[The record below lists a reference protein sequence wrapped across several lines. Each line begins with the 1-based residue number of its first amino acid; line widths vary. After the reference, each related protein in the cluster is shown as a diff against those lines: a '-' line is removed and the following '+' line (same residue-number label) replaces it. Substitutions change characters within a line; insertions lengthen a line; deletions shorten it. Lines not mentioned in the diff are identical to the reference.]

1 METELSVYSRL
12 MTVNFLGVV
21 ELSRNLVPDMVTRAA
36 GGGAMAPG
44 SPGLHWSLGNMNWL
58 LIPVVDN

>member
-21 ELSRNLVPDMVTRAA
+21 ELSRNLVPDMVARAA
-36 GGGAMAPG
+36 GELVVVSSVQGILP
-44 SPGLHWSLGNMNWL
+44 
-58 LIPVVDN
+58 IPFR